1 MIPADLPRVA
11 DIEQRAIP
19 APWALAQLQE
29 EIDAANSMALVAEDG
44 GSLCG
49 YAFYRVCPPECELLH
64 VVVAPQWRRQ
74 NVASSLLRQG
84 FTALSHL
91 GCTDCYLEV
100 RQSNLAARSL
110 YERMGFF
117 QTGTRKQYYHQPDED
132 ALLLSRNLNDGPGE
146 S

>member
-11 DIEQRAIP
+11 DIEQQAIP

-29 EIDAANSMALVAEDG
+29 EIDAANSMALVAEEG

-49 YAFYRVCPPECELLH
+49 YAFYRACPPECELLH
-64 VVVAPQWRRQ
+64 VVVAPQWRRH

-100 RQSNLAARSL
+100 RLSNLAARSL